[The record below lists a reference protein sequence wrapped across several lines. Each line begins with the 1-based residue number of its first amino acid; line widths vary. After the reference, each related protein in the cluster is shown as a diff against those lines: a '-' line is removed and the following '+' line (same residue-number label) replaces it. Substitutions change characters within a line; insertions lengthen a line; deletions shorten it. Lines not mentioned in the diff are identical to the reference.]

1 MSRMRRVGDE
11 FPPWKGL
18 VFPRRAGTLPSVPH
32 DAGTFATLLIG
43 NEQDRCRWP
52 YGLDGGKRN
61 RSPANPGQSK
71 ERSLHI
77 QLDTLNATEWSAIS
91 SDCGKPL
98 TPFEPVLSHGAS
110 APKTGSSTRLD
121 AWSPGF
127 EPGRGH
133 RTDCLRVAKQAS
145 CDRSPSNRDI
155 SMPRQAAERPGPIS
169 GEGGVISAPRGS
181 HGSASSAFTARTE
194 GTAREGRGGEA
205 RGSLPAGCA
214 YRCAYRLGSVGC
226 SS

>member
-1 MSRMRRVGDE
+1 MRRVGDE

-32 DAGTFATLLIG
+32 DAGTFTTLLVG

-169 GEGGVISAPRGS
+169 GEGVSSRPPGGRTGRQAPPSRPAPRARPEKAEAEKLEG
-181 HGSASSAFTARTE
+181 AFPLGARTD
-194 GTAREGRGGEA
+194 ARTGLA
-205 RGSLPAGCA
+205 P
-214 YRCAYRLGSVGC
+214 
-226 SS
+226 